1 MFKKYKQMINDA
13 LDTVDEEILKNVF
26 NTIVDSALY
35 KKPVL
40 VMGNGGSAAIA
51 EHWSCD
57 HTKGVKTD
65 VHDMFP
71 CVRNLA
77 ANMSLMT
84 AIANDMSYDEVF
96 SKQIEYESSLYA
108 TVIAISSSGNSPNIL
123 KGLEMARK
131 KNYSTIAFVGFDG
144 GKILEEKLACKIVHV
159 NADNYGVVEDCHQI
173 LMHSLAQQIRIIF
186 SEKERSTLR
195 L

>member
-1 MFKKYKQMINDA
+1 MFKKYRSMLNDA

-35 KKPVL
+35 KKPIL
-40 VMGNGGSAAIA
+40 VIGNGGSAAIA

-57 HTKGVKTD
+57 HTKGIKSD
-65 VHDMFP
+65 VPDMFP
-71 CVRNLA
+71 SVRNLA

-96 SKQIEYESSLYA
+96 SKQIEYESSPYA
-108 TVIAISSSGNSPNIL
+108 TVVAISSSGNSPNIL
-123 KGLEMARK
+123 KGLEMATK
-131 KNYSTIAFVGFDG
+131 KNYNTIAFIGFDG
-144 GKILEEKLACKIVHV
+144 GKILQDKLANKIIHV
-159 NADNYGVVEDCHQI
+159 NANNYGIVEDCHQI
-173 LMHSLAQQIRIIF
+173 IMHSLAQQIRIIF
-186 SEKERSTLR
+186 TEKDRDDLK